1 VKNKQQ
7 RVSIVIPTYNSWSTL
22 KDCLESIFRQK
33 LQPTEV
39 IVIDNASTDGTS
51 KKINQ
56 LIGKNQLIKLIK
68 NKKNLGVTGGRNRGI
83 KEANK
88 NSEFL
93 FFFDHDMVA
102 DEKMLEELVKVAESN
117 KKIGI
122 VTPKIYYWERKD
134 IIWSA
139 GTDVNLLT
147 GQTVFYGGDKGQYD
161 EVKEV
166 GVAPAAILVKR
177 KVIHKIGMFDPIY
190 FATYEDT
197 DFCFRAKKEGFLT
210 YYAPNA
216 KAFHKIPYNKKK
228 AETRLLGRTYWIAR
242 NRVVFMNRYG
252 KFITIFWFFEP
263 IYFLYY
269 VILAVRYRKFK
280 AIYDFVRG
288 TTDGILSK

>member
-68 NKKNLGVTGGRNRGI
+68 NKKNLGVTCGRNRGI

-139 GTDVNLLT
+139 GTDGRVDVVDVLEVEQHPSLPA
-147 GQTVFYGGDKGQYD
+147 GD
-161 EVKEV
+161 
-166 GVAPAAILVKR
+166 
-177 KVIHKIGMFDPIY
+177 
-190 FATYEDT
+190 
-197 DFCFRAKKEGFLT
+197 
-210 YYAPNA
+210 
-216 KAFHKIPYNKKK
+216 
-228 AETRLLGRTYWIAR
+228 
-242 NRVVFMNRYG
+242 
-252 KFITIFWFFEP
+252 
-263 IYFLYY
+263 
-269 VILAVRYRKFK
+269 LAVRLLQAFL
-280 AIYDFVRG
+280 RG
-288 TTDGILSK
+288 PVHVPGHRDDRIGPTVGDGCGECLTWHLWPPSC